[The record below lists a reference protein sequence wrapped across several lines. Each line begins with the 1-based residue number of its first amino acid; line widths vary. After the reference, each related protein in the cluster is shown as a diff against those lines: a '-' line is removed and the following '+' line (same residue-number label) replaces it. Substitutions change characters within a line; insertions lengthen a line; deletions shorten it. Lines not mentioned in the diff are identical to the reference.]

1 VGELGRGNGPSAVRS
16 TLRAVS
22 DGHDHS
28 GHSHAHGHGADGRRL
43 AIVLTLI
50 LSFLV
55 VEVVVG
61 ILAKSVALL
70 ADAGHMLV
78 DAIALGLSL
87 IALRLAARP
96 AQGPLTFGLR
106 RVEVLSAQANGVT
119 LLILAGLVIYE
130 GIKRLIDPPDVGG
143 ASVLVVAAIGAA
155 VNLVALWILHG
166 ADRRS
171 LNIEGSYQHVLMDLV
186 GSIAALIAGVVI
198 LASGADRADAIA
210 ALAVAVLMVRSAWG
224 LLRAT
229 GRVILEAAPEGVDPD
244 EIGRA
249 MAALPGVDEVHDLHV
264 WEVSSGFAALSAHVI
279 VARDEDCHRRTRDLE
294 RLLESQF
301 DIHHTTLQ
309 VDHAQQRLHT
319 IGPERVRPKD

>member
-1 VGELGRGNGPSAVRS
+1 M
-16 TLRAVS
+16 S
-22 DGHDHS
+22 DGHDHN
-28 GHSHAHGHGADGRRL
+28 HEHGHGADGRRL
-43 AIVLTLI
+43 AVVLTLI

-55 VEVVVG
+55 VEVVAG
-61 ILAKSVALL
+61 IMAKSVALL

-87 IALRLAARP
+87 VALRLAARP

-119 LLILAGLVIYE
+119 LLVLAGLVIYE
-130 GIKRLIDPPDVGG
+130 GIKRLIEPPDVGG
-143 ASVLVVAAIGAA
+143 ASVLVVAAIGAV
-155 VNLVALWILHG
+155 VNIAALWILHG

-186 GSIAALIAGVVI
+186 GSIAALIAGAII
-198 LASGADRADAIA
+198 LATGADRADAIA
-210 ALAVAVLMVRSAWG
+210 ALAVAILMVRSAWG

-249 MAALPGVDEVHDLHV
+249 MAALAGVDEVHDLHV

-279 VARDEDCHRRTRDLE
+279 VARDEDCHQRTRELE
-294 RLLESQF
+294 RLLESRF

-309 VDHAQQRLHT
+309 VDHARQRLHT
-319 IGPERVRPKD
+319 IESGGGSPRA